1 MQMKTFATV
10 AVVAMA
16 STAMAVPTA
25 EPIALAQ
32 PEAMPARLCY
42 NPNINAPDD
51 CDHPKPKPGS
61 GLFKTKAC
69 TIM

>member
-1 MQMKTFATV
+1 MQMKNFATV

-16 STAMAVPTA
+16 STAMAAPAA
-25 EPIALAQ
+25 EPVALAQ
-32 PEAMPARLCY
+32 PEAMPDRCY

-51 CDHPKPKPGS
+51 CKHPKPKPGS
-61 GLFKTKAC
+61 GLGKTKAC